1 MKKRLVVVLS
11 FIIAIV
17 LASCGTLTDKS
28 SDEQQ
33 GGPVS
38 KSTLSE
44 KVTIRVSH
52 CDPTTVPQHL
62 GFEMFKKIVE
72 EESGGAIQ
80 VKIYPATQLGG
91 ERESLEQV
99 KNGSLEMAT
108 ASAGPVTTFN
118 KQFMLLD
125 IPFVFDDYE
134 TAWMVMDGPVGQSLL
149 RSGENVG
156 LKGLGFMENGFR
168 HVTNNVRPI
177 KNPVDFKGLKIRT
190 MEAPMHMENFKA
202 LGANPT
208 PVPWQD
214 TFLALQQNVVDGQEN
229 PLAAM
234 YAANMFEVQR
244 FLSLTGHIYDPMTV
258 FVNPKWF
265 YSLSE
270 EHQALIHRAI
280 ILGQN
285 YSRFVNKQREDF
297 LVEEFETKG
306 VQVNYLTIEEKEQL
320 KSTSQKAV
328 IEQVKKAIDQERID
342 AWLEAIEQV
351 RKDVTNI

>member
-1 MKKRLVVVLS
+1 MIKRLMFVACLILALVLTG
-11 FIIAIV
+11 
-17 LASCGTLTDKS
+17 CGAPAEQVS
-28 SDEQQ
+28 GEQQ
-33 GGPVS
+33 ATSGSEAPV
-38 KSTLSE
+38 KE
-44 KVTIRVSH
+44 QVHIRISH

-62 GFEMFKKIVE
+62 GFELFKKIVE
-72 EESGGAIQ
+72 EESNGAIR
-80 VKIYPATQLGG
+80 VSTYPATQLGG

-118 KQFMLLD
+118 KQFMVLD

-134 TAWMVMDGPVGQSLL
+134 TAWMVMDGPVGQALL
-149 RSGENVG
+149 RSGEKIG

-177 KNPVDFKGLKIRT
+177 KTPADLKGLKIRT

-214 TFLALQQNVVDGQEN
+214 TFLALQQNVVNGQEN
-229 PLAAM
+229 PLAAC
-234 YAANMFEVQR
+234 YAANMHEVQKY
-244 FLSLTGHIYDPMTV
+244 LSLTGHIYDPMTI
-258 FVNPKWF
+258 FVNTDWF

-270 EHQALIHRAI
+270 EHQALIQRAA

-285 YSRFVNKQREDF
+285 YSRFINKQREAF
-297 LVEEFETKG
+297 LVDEFIAKG
-306 VQVNYLTIEEKEQL
+306 VQVNDLTPEERAQLRATSQDAVMEKIKKEIGEEPVENWLKAIEE
-320 KSTSQKAV
+320 V
-328 IEQVKKAIDQERID
+328 QEDVARI
-342 AWLEAIEQV
+342 
-351 RKDVTNI
+351 